1 MELGFELND
10 PYKSLKL
17 KILYDSMIFYLQIKE
32 IKIPVVILLYCSL
45 AVSYIFQGKPVMF

>member
-1 MELGFELND
+1 MELGFELSD

>member
-45 AVSYIFQGKPVMF
+45 EVPYIFQGKPVMF